1 MSTEGNNDLEAM
13 LDDDLTIT
21 EAPAVDEPPAEPEPP
36 EASEQ
41 SGEIDAAPPAEQR
54 DDDGPMVPRRALEDE
69 RRKRQDYEKQV
80 HEFQQWMQ
88 SQGPQQQQ
96 PYEQPSAPDVWTDPE
111 GALRHQ
117 HQTLQSQF
125 EQQIIATRVETS
137 RHLMRMQHEDYD
149 ELEAVFDQA
158 CQQQPHLLHQ
168 AAQHPFPAQ
177 FAYQQARQF
186 LVMEH
191 LQNNPDAY
199 ASLMSGR
206 GQDQPAIQQ
215 SRQPSAP
222 VPRSLASKTSNA
234 PRASNGQF
242 VERASIDDLLD
253 G

>member
-1 MSTEGNNDLEAM
+1 MSIEGNNDLEAM
-13 LDDDLTIT
+13 LDDDLTVT
-21 EAPAVDEPPAEPEPP
+21 EAPAVDETPAEPEP

-41 SGEIDAAPPAEQR
+41 PGEQDAAPPAEQR

-88 SQGPQQQQ
+88 SQGRQQQ
-96 PYEQPSAPDVWTDPE
+96 PDEQPSAPDVWTDPE

-117 HQTLQSQF
+117 QQTLQSQF

-149 ELEAVFDQA
+149 ELEAVFDRA
-158 CQQQPHLLHQ
+158 CQQQPQLLHQ

-242 VERASIDDLLD
+242 VERASIDDLLE